1 MGFRASIFMAV
12 LSAIF
17 FSLPV
22 FAQKSGTRADT
33 PQSQIP
39 PSGMVLPVQPTGAE
53 LQDPTSVIV
62 IDNAVLPPA
71 VDVAPPTPQKQYEV
85 EDAVFVRP
93 DAKGKSSDEAL
104 KAAEEARKAEEARQA
119 EEAKRL
125 EAERQKKEAEAKA
138 AEEARKAEEAKKAE
152 EARKAEKAQKDEEA
166 RKAEE
171 QKRLEAEQQ
180 KQQKADAKKAAEEA
194 RKAEKALK
202 AEEAQK
208 AKEARQAEKARKAE
222 EAKQAKEARQA
233 EKARKAE
240 EARQAKQTKTE
251 QPETDKQKEAEKKP
265 ETDKQKQDAEQKQI
279 KDEQKRQEAELK
291 RQEADLRRQEAELK
305 RQEADLRQQELEIL
319 KQQETDGKVAVAGLS
334 TNLLFD
340 AITAVNLG
348 VEVPIGSRF
357 GLHAGYTFPFWTF
370 PGETVRFNVSA
381 FDLGA
386 RVYLHP
392 WETRGYDLYRGWFF
406 TVSAATGK
414 FDLSWN
420 GGGSQGTAIIGAVGG
435 GYTWPVGTW
444 WRLDVS
450 GSAGAMICHFSD
462 GRTSRLPD
470 PAVFKVTM
478 TYLFHYNKK

>member
-71 VDVAPPTPQKQYEV
+71 VDVAPPTPQKQYEI

-138 AEEARKAEEAKKAE
+138 AEEAKKAE

-222 EAKQAKEARQA
+222 EAKQAKEARKAEKAEKAKQAKEARKA

-251 QPETDKQKEAEKKP
+251 QPETDKQK
-265 ETDKQKQDAEQKQI
+265 
-279 KDEQKRQEAELK
+279 EAELK

-462 GRTSRLPD
+462 GRASRLPD

>member
-138 AEEARKAEEAKKAE
+138 AEEAKKAEEARKAEEAKKAEEARKAEETKKAE

-251 QPETDKQKEAEKKP
+251 QPETDKQK
-265 ETDKQKQDAEQKQI
+265 
-279 KDEQKRQEAELK
+279 EAELK

-414 FDLSWN
+414 FNLSWN

-462 GRTSRLPD
+462 GRASRLPD

>member
-1 MGFRASIFMAV
+1 MGFRTSIFMAV

-22 FAQKSGTRADT
+22 FAQKSETGAEA
-33 PQSQIP
+33 PLPQIP
-39 PSGMVLPVQPTGAE
+39 PGGMVLPVQPAGTE
-53 LQDPTSVIV
+53 LQDSTSVIV
-62 IDNAVLPPA
+62 
-71 VDVAPPTPQKQYEV
+71 V
-85 EDAVFVRP
+85 EKV
-93 DAKGKSSDEAL
+93 
-104 KAAEEARKAEEARQA
+104 
-119 EEAKRL
+119 
-125 EAERQKKEAEAKA
+125 
-138 AEEARKAEEAKKAE
+138 
-152 EARKAEKAQKDEEA
+152 
-166 RKAEE
+166 
-171 QKRLEAEQQ
+171 
-180 KQQKADAKKAAEEA
+180 
-194 RKAEKALK
+194 LK

-222 EAKQAKEARQA
+222 EAKQAKEARKAEKAEKAKQAKEARKA

-240 EARQAKQTKTE
+240 EAKQAKQTKTE
-251 QPETDKQKEAEKKP
+251 KQETDKQKEADKKP
-265 ETDKQKQDAEQKQI
+265 ETDKQKQDSEQKQI
-279 KDEQKRQEAELK
+279 QDEQKRQEADLK

-319 KQQETDGKVAVAGLS
+319 KQQETDGKVAIAGLS

-381 FDLGA
+381 LDLGA

>member
-1 MGFRASIFMAV
+1 
-12 LSAIF
+12 
-17 FSLPV
+17 
-22 FAQKSGTRADT
+22 
-33 PQSQIP
+33 
-39 PSGMVLPVQPTGAE
+39 MVLPVQPTGAE

-138 AEEARKAEEAKKAE
+138 AEEARKAEEAKKAEEARKAEEAKKAE

-251 QPETDKQKEAEKKP
+251 QPETDKQKEAE
-265 ETDKQKQDAEQKQI
+265 
-279 KDEQKRQEAELK
+279 LK

-319 KQQETDGKVAVAGLS
+319 RQQETDGKVAVAGLS

-414 FDLSWN
+414 FNLSWN

>member
-1 MGFRASIFMAV
+1 MEIYTIGVYGSTEQQFFNKLSENNNDTFCDIRQRRGVRGSEYAFVNSQRLQSRLTEMGIQYDY
-12 LSAIF
+12 L
-17 FSLPV
+17 
-22 FAQKSGTRADT
+22 K
-33 PQSQIP
+33 
-39 PSGMVLPVQPTGAE
+39 
-53 LQDPTSVIV
+53 
-62 IDNAVLPPA
+62 
-71 VDVAPPTPQKQYEV
+71 DVAPT
-85 EDAVFVRP
+85 
-93 DAKGKSSDEAL
+93 
-104 KAAEEARKAEEARQA
+104 
-119 EEAKRL
+119 
-125 EAERQKKEAEAKA
+125 KEI
-138 AEEARKAEEAKKAE
+138 R
-152 EARKAEKAQKDEEA
+152 
-166 RKAEE
+166 
-171 QKRLEAEQQ
+171 
-180 KQQKADAKKAAEEA
+180 
-194 RKAEKALK
+194 
-202 AEEAQK
+202 
-208 AKEARQAEKARKAE
+208 
-222 EAKQAKEARQA
+222 
-233 EKARKAE
+233 
-240 EARQAKQTKTE
+240 
-251 QPETDKQKEAEKKP
+251 DKQKEADKKP
-265 ETDKQKQDAEQKQI
+265 ETDKQKQDSEQKQI
-279 KDEQKRQEAELK
+279 QDEQKRQEADLK

-319 KQQETDGKVAVAGLS
+319 KQQETDGKVAIAGLS

-462 GRTSRLPD
+462 GRASRLPD